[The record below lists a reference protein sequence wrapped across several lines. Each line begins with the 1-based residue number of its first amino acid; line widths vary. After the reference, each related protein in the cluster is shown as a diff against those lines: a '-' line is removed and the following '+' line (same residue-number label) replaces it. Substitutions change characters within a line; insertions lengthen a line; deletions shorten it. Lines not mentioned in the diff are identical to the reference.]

1 MAGNDSHVNIPIPD
15 PSSLTTAA
23 VDREIRHLRELYDRA
38 EASLRELYDQKFKMV
53 QIQIEAERR
62 AVTLALAAV
71 TASDQ
76 TKEVRIAEMKERLDR
91 GDGKSAGFSG
101 AGALMA
107 TLVGVVSAVV
117 GIAGALFVLKP

>member
-1 MAGNDSHVNIPIPD
+1 MNERENIPIPD
-15 PSSLTTAA
+15 PSSLTIVA
-23 VDREIRHLRELYDRA
+23 VDREIRHLRELYEQRI
-38 EASLRELYDQKFKMV
+38 SHTRELYEQKFATV

-91 GDGKSAGFSG
+91 GDGKG
-101 AGALMA
+101 
-107 TLVGVVSAVV
+107 VGVSSAWAVVLAVV
-117 GIAGALFVLKP
+117 GVLIAVGSIFLNR